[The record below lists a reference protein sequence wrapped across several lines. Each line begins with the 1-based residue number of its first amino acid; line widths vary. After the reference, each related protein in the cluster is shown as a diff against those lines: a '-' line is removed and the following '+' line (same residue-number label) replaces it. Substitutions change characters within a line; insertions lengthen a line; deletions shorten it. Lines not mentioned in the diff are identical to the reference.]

1 MTSTE
6 NKAKTENVVK
16 PAGEETWKCDDDT
29 LKGED
34 LCFSLTKSRF

>member
-6 NKAKTENVVK
+6 IKAKTKNVVK
-16 PAGEETWKCDDDT
+16 PAGEETWKYDDDT

-34 LCFSLTKSRF
+34 SCLCVTRSRF